1 MASVWG
7 ELKRR
12 SVVKVAVAYAIV
24 AWLLIQIIVSV
35 EGPLNLPDWID
46 TFVIVL
52 LAVGFV
58 VLLIPA
64 WAYELTPDGV
74 KQAKSLP
81 GSVTSMVGQLAE
93 FDPDQPIQLRG
104 TLTKIELINPHSWFH
119 SDVVRENGAIET
131 WAIEAGTPNTLFR
144 KGINKNTLPLGIEII
159 VDGYRAK
166 NGTTTASGRDITFS
180 VGRQLYLEGSAPPAP
195 E

>member
-58 VLLIPA
+58 VSLISA

-74 KQAKSLP
+74 KQAKLLP

-104 TLTKIELINPHSWFH
+104 TLTKIELINSHSWFH
-119 SDVVRENGAIET
+119 IDVVTENGAIEA

-180 VGRQLYLEGSAPPAP
+180 DGRQLYLEGSAPPAP

>member
-1 MASVWG
+1 MGTLTIRVIICQLALLFGYSASAHH
-7 ELKRR
+7 
-12 SVVKVAVAYAIV
+12 S
-24 AWLLIQIIVSV
+24 
-35 EGPLNLPDWID
+35 
-46 TFVIVL
+46 F
-52 LAVGFV
+52 
-58 VLLIPA
+58 
-64 WAYELTPDGV
+64 
-74 KQAKSLP
+74 
-81 GSVTSMVGQLAE
+81 LAE

-119 SDVVRENGAIET
+119 IDVVTESGEIEA

-166 NGTTTASGRDITFS
+166 NGTTTASGRDITFPD
-180 VGRQLYLEGSAPPAP
+180 GRQLYLEGSAPPAP